1 MTARKEGRVKKI
13 EINEKKSSGPC
24 PTRGGLEE

>member
-13 EINEKKSSGPC
+13 EINEKKNSGPR